1 MSADNRIM
9 TDADVAAFFG
19 IAKATLQRRMRRPVP
34 GEIDLSRAEPQVVG
48 GRRFW
53 VRTRVEALAGLTKGT
68 AGSRLQVSGF
78 RC

>member
-1 MSADNRIM
+1 MSANGEIM

-34 GEIDLSRAEPQVVG
+34 GEIDLSKAEPGTIG

-53 VRTRVEALAGLTKGT
+53 VRAKVEAVAGLRRG
-68 AGSRLQVSGF
+68 ARLGA
-78 RC
+78 